1 MRWLGLLLCAI
12 WATACTEEVAGP
24 EAHRSGT
31 ITDSSA
37 TEATKKGKTDDAPAE
52 SSDGEASETAPVVD
66 AAENVSPMPAADLG
80 APRLIEHIVNPA
92 DVDPSVKQALEPHY
106 IYMDTRAK
114 TQDMLVLYLVGANV
128 KPMKSAPM
136 LQEIASYGFRT
147 VGLRYMNDFIVQD
160 ICNAHPNDAD
170 CQGKLRR
177 EVIEGTDL
185 SPYVDVPI
193 QDGIDTRFAKALAYL
208 DKQAPAEGWGKY
220 LAADGSPAWTNI
232 KVVGHSSGSSTAGR
246 MSKLRE
252 LGGVFML
259 SGPNDNLNDVPSKWM
274 SEPVRTPVQR
284 IWAFSDTDD
293 AQYPQHKKGWTAMG
307 LLGPATPIDGKT
319 APFNNA
325 HRLTT
330 SKPGGGHNST
340 NTGNGNYT
348 AVWRYGLGL

>member
-1 MRWLGLLLCAI
+1 MRWFGLLVCAI
-12 WATACTEEVAGP
+12 WATACSQEIAGP
-24 EAHRSGT
+24 ETHRSGT

-37 TEATKKGKTDDAPAE
+37 NEAATKKDAPRATDD
-52 SSDGEASETAPVVD
+52 EASPETAPVVE
-66 AAENVSPMPAADLG
+66 AAQGEPEMPAADLG
-80 APRLIEHIVNPA
+80 APRLIEHIVKPA

-106 IYMDTRAK
+106 IYLDTRAK
-114 TQDMLVLYLVGANV
+114 TQEELVLYLVGANV
-128 KPMKSAPM
+128 KPVKSAPM
-136 LQEIASYGFRT
+136 LQEIASYGFHV
-147 VGLRYMNDFIVQD
+147 VGLRYMNDFIVQT
-160 ICNAHPNDAD
+160 ICNAHPNDGD

-208 DKQAPAEGWGKY
+208 NEQAPAEGWGKY
-220 LAADGSPAWTNI
+220 LAADGTPDWTKI
-232 KVVGHSSGSSTAGR
+232 KVVGHSSGASTAGR

-307 LLGPATPIDGKT
+307 LLGPATSIDGKT
-319 APFNNA
+319 APFDNA